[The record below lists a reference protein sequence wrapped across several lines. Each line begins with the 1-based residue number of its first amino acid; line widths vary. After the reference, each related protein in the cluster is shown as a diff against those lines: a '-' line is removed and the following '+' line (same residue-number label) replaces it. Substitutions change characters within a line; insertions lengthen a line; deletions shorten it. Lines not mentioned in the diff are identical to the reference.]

1 MVSAE
6 ASWNRGDTLQTSLGA
21 VPRVR
26 PPHPQHCQGKH
37 GASCHHTG
45 SPGRLLWVPAR
56 CFFFFLILFLKG
68 HKVVSMRLKWVNIC
82 GSYYNRT
89 WCTVRVQKV
98 VAKLKTCS
106 VNTESWLRSTWT
118 KHTCKLRSK
127 LTQTRRG
134 GGLTASITG
143 LVTDTEAQWAGPGAC
158 AAKGCFLPTYL
169 FFYRYFLH
177 DPRRILKGKE
187 SGYL

>member
-1 MVSAE
+1 MEQRGHSADL
-6 ASWNRGDTLQTSLGA
+6 SWGCAQGPAAT
-21 VPRVR
+21 
-26 PPHPQHCQGKH
+26 PPALSGK
-37 GASCHHTG
+37 T
-45 SPGRLLWVPAR
+45 R
-56 CFFFFLILFLKG
+56 CFLPSHWISREAIMSPSKMFFFLILFLKG

-143 LVTDTEAQWAGPGAC
+143 LVTDTEAQRAGPGAC